1 MKNTV
6 TTFAIADDHDLM
18 RETTCNI
25 LLLYGYKVVL
35 EAVNGKDLLLQL
47 QELDQLPHVCLLD
60 LNMPE
65 MNGYET
71 TRFLRKHF
79 PSIRILAFSQFAQQ
93 NQVREILACGAD
105 GFLRKESDPSV
116 WKKELEKISN
126 K

>member
-1 MKNTV
+1 MKNIV

-18 RETTCNI
+18 RETTRNI

-60 LNMPE
+60 LNMSE

-79 PSIRILAFSQFAQQ
+79 PSIRILAFSQFAKEK
-93 NQVREILACGAD
+93 QVREILACGAD
-105 GFLRKESDPSV
+105 GFLPKESDQDI